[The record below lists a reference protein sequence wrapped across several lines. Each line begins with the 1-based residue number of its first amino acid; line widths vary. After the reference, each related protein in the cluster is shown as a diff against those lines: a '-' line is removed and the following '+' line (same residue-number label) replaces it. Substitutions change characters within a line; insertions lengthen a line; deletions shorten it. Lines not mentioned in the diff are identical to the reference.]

1 MKRVSF
7 WAGSKVASK
16 SVRLFILLSLLFV
29 CLDII
34 FVLINYYAARQA
46 LDDRFTGISHEVQA
60 AFIQALD
67 ATEQR
72 MLQIATFVA
81 NEPPVQ
87 KLFLAGKQAIARRG
101 ERGAEE
107 RARQVR
113 QQLNELLAPPRT
125 VLARDYD
132 FRQLQFH
139 LGPGSL
145 SFLRIHEP
153 ERFGDRMDTVRHT
166 VVAVNKYHKSVSG
179 IETGRMHT
187 GIRGVVP
194 VFALKN
200 DGKPGGYIGALEAG
214 TGFQSTLRNAVWG
227 RKTNMAVL
235 LRTQHMEKNIWPDV
249 LKSLFAK
256 FPPRHGYYIEQTTS
270 PRILTILDAIGTGR
284 GFNDQSWQILDTV
297 NPALLLI
304 RMPLRDFA
312 GQRDKHRKDIG
323 MALAWQP
330 VVEELTLFH
339 KGIRTNI
346 CYAIFGFFITELLL
360 YGALHVGVRKLEDMV
375 EDGKQE
381 LARTIEK
388 LKQSE
393 GKFKSMAEFSVD
405 WDVWYGLDGQAIY
418 ITPSCEEISGYPREL
433 FYRDPHFFISIVH
446 PDDMDVFMEHRRDHY
461 VKSTPPAEVTFR
473 IIRKDGEVRWI
484 WHKCQA
490 VYSDDG
496 IWQGR
501 RTTNRDVTDQK
512 RIEEQLQHLSTTDPL
527 TGAYNRRM
535 FIELLER
542 ELQRARRYGTVFSL
556 LMFDID
562 YFKKVND
569 RYGHDAGDR
578 VLVEVVE
585 ICRGTVRTTDILAR
599 WGGEEFM
606 VLMPQ
611 TESDKA
617 RSMAERL
624 RKAVAHH
631 AFADIESLTVSVGVT
646 SLRQLDTIDV
656 LLKRVDE
663 ALYAAKDAGR
673 NRVVVM

>member
-1 MKRVSF
+1 MKRVRF
-7 WAGSKVASK
+7 WTGSKVANK
-16 SVRLFILLSLLFV
+16 SIRLFILLSLLFA

-34 FVLINYYAARQA
+34 FVFINYYAAKQA
-46 LDDRFTGISHEVQA
+46 LDDRFAGINHEVQA
-60 AFIQALD
+60 AFAQALN

-87 KLFLAGKQAIARRG
+87 KLFLAGKKAIARQGDRQ
-101 ERGAEE
+101 AEKQ
-107 RARQVR
+107 ARRVR
-113 QQLNELLAPPRT
+113 QQLYHLLAAPWAA
-125 VLARDYD
+125 LARDYD

-153 ERFGDRMDTVRHT
+153 DRFGDRMDTVRHT
-166 VVAVNKYHKSVSG
+166 VVTVNKFHKSVSG

-194 VFALKN
+194 VFALGH
-200 DGKPGGYIGALEAG
+200 DGEPGEYIGALEAG

-235 LRTQHMEKNIWPDV
+235 LKTKHMQENVWPDV
-249 LKSLFAK
+249 LKSLFEK
-256 FPPRHGYYIEQTTS
+256 FPPRHGFYIEDTTS
-270 PRILTILDAIGTGR
+270 PQILTILDSVRIA
-284 GFNDQSWQILDTV
+284 NVSKSMSWQVLDTIQ
-297 NPALLLI
+297 PALLLI
-304 RMPLRDFA
+304 HIPLRDFA
-312 GQRDKHRKDIG
+312 GQKDASREDIG

-330 VVEELTLFH
+330 VTNELALFH

-346 CYAIFGFFITELLL
+346 FYAIFGFFVTELLL
-360 YGALHVGVRKLEDMV
+360 YGALHVGVRKLETMV
-375 EDGKQE
+375 EEGKQE
-381 LARTIEK
+381 LAKTVEK
-388 LKQSE
+388 LKHSE

-433 FYRDPHFFISIVH
+433 FYQDPDFFISIVH
-446 PDDMDVFMEHRRDHY
+446 PDDLDIFMGHRDAHY

-490 VYSDDG
+490 VYSDEG

-501 RTTNRDVTDQK
+501 RTTNRDVTAQK
-512 RIEEQLQHLSTTDPL
+512 QVEEQLHRLSTTDSL

-535 FIELLER
+535 FVDLLEK
-542 ELQRARRYGTVFSL
+542 ELQRSQRYGTVFSL

-562 YFKKVND
+562 HFKSVND
-569 RYGHDAGDR
+569 QYGHDVGDR
-578 VLVEVVE
+578 VLVEMVE
-585 ICRGTVRTTDILAR
+585 VGRRIMRSTDVLAR

-606 VLMPQ
+606 VLLPQ
-611 TESDKA
+611 TDEDEA
-617 RSMAERL
+617 LAMGERL
-624 RKAVAHH
+624 RQAIAHH
-631 AFADIESLTVSVGVT
+631 NFSEVEVLTVSVGVT
-646 SLRQLDTIDV
+646 SLRQLDTIDS

-663 ALYAAKDAGR
+663 ALYAAKNAGR
-673 NRVVVM
+673 NRVVGK